1 MHRLTSTRLV
11 RRILLTK
18 TSADKSMKR
27 CHYPSKTFTAIEL
40 IQLKLQAFFG
50 GRSIW
55 RSRLECHEA
64 RVFEIFAASVQKKSW
79 RTHGPM
85 VRSNFGRQ
93 RSFGRKQSRKAEILQ
108 QGTISEDTRC
118 HGKKQSRRAYG
129 PTAESNLEPGQIF
142 DSIHR
147 LKELTPI
154 PAPQRN
160 FFLQFGKFV
169 FFCNMYPSTRPTPNL
184 PFTVLN
190 IHP

>member
-1 MHRLTSTRLV
+1 MSWGKAVRDLRDLGTEKISRRAHGPTV
-11 RRILLTK
+11 RR
-18 TSADKSMKR
+18 
-27 CHYPSKTFTAIEL
+27 
-40 IQLKLQAFFG
+40 
-50 GRSIW
+50 
-55 RSRLECHEA
+55 
-64 RVFEIFAASVQKKSW
+64 
-79 RTHGPM
+79 
-85 VRSNFGRQ
+85 NFGRQ

-154 PAPQRN
+154 PTPQRN
-160 FFLQFGKFV
+160 FFLQFDKFV
-169 FFCNMYPSTRPTPNL
+169 FLSNTYPSTRPTPNP